1 MEGEEEERVAC
12 NGFWHTTQTHRVRT
26 FFGDMLK
33 WYFYTHSDQSCLFK
47 SFLCLTWGIFF
58 QNPSPTK
65 KKKPLTTKYRG
76 ARTERLVARE
86 SSAMV
91 ATPAKA
97 AAAVYPAE
105 TVTKTM
111 AVSVV
116 ETTGKR
122 GTPFLK
128 GFTESPKWCE
138 QITPKQAS
146 KKVEALFM
154 FVTFVLQ

>member
-1 MEGEEEERVAC
+1 M
-12 NGFWHTTQTHRVRT
+12 FDL
-26 FFGDMLK
+26 GDI
-33 WYFYTHSDQSCLFK
+33 FPK
-47 SFLCLTWGIFF
+47 SFPPPK
-58 QNPSPTK
+58 NN
-65 KKKPLTTKYRG
+65 YRG
-76 ARTERLVARE
+76 ARTERPARE

-122 GTPFLK
+122 GTPVLK

-146 KKVEALFM
+146 KKVEAPFM